1 MAKREKKEKEPQYY
15 TSLTNIQVLNYKVY
29 YMGKTE
35 KIICFIAAIIVGA
48 MLGYLFFGGIGKDGF
63 GKPTMVTHVLNLG
76 ISTGVGMF
84 TGCKFIPIRIQQ
96 ILKKRNKMLRQQFRD
111 MLECLT
117 TSLGAGKNVTDAFM
131 AVQVDLEVQ
140 YDADAFILQE
150 LAVIVSGLRNN
161 QAIEDLLYDFGKRS
175 GVKEILMFANIF
187 KISYRKGGNIKDIIC
202 NTNEIMKGKME
213 IAEEIE
219 TVITSGKSE
228 LNTMMAMP
236 ILLIGMIKMMSPD
249 FAENFTSLTGIF
261 STVIALGMFVAA
273 FYIGRAVMEIK
284 I

>member
-1 MAKREKKEKEPQYY
+1 MAKREKKEREPQYY

-35 KIICFIAAIIVGA
+35 KIICFIAAFLVGA
-48 MLGYLFFGGIGKDGF
+48 MLGYLFFGGIGKDEF
-63 GKPTMVTHVLNLG
+63 GKPTIVTYVLNIG
-76 ISTGVGMF
+76 ISAGTGMF
-84 TGCKFIPIRIQQ
+84 TGCKFMPIRVQQ

-117 TSLGAGKNVTDAFM
+117 TSLGAGKNVTDAFI
-131 AVQVDLEVQ
+131 AVQGDLGVQ

-249 FAENFTSLTGIF
+249 FAENFTSLTGII

-273 FYIGRAVMEIK
+273 FYIGRSVMEIR

>member
-1 MAKREKKEKEPQYY
+1 MAGKKAKEKEPQYY
-15 TSLTNIQVLNYKVY
+15 TSQTNIQVLNYKVY
-29 YMGKTE
+29 YMSVIEKTLYFLIAF
-35 KIICFIAAIIVGA
+35 IIGA
-48 MLGYLFFGGIGKDGF
+48 LLGYLFFGGIGKDEF
-63 GKPTMVTHVLNLG
+63 GRPTALTYFLN
-76 ISTGVGMF
+76 ISISAGVGIFAGM
-84 TGCKFIPIRIQQ
+84 KFIPVRTQQ
-96 ILKKRNKMLRQQFRD
+96 ILKKRNKILRQQFRD

-117 TSLGAGKNVTDAFM
+117 TSLGAGKNVTDSFI
-131 AVQVDLEVQ
+131 AVQGDLAIQ
-140 YDADAFILQE
+140 YEEDAFILQE
-150 LAVIVSGLRNN
+150 LKAIISGMNNN

-202 NTNEIMKGKME
+202 NTNEIMKDKME

-228 LNTMMAMP
+228 LNIMMIMP
-236 ILLIGMIKMMSPD
+236 ILLIGMIKVMSPD
-249 FAENFTSLTGIF
+249 FADNFTSMTGIIA
-261 STVIALGMFVAA
+261 TVVALVLFVAA